1 MRARVIHQRDGLQ
14 TMIHIHKVLF
24 PTDFSDTSSAALGHA
39 LMLAERFHAHLIMLH
54 AAGSNENLPSMNFP
68 EVDPATDEIEAVLEE
83 QLAQIIGAQPSQPL
97 HIERVIHQNNNPV
110 QEICAFADANDIDL
124 IIMGTHGRTGLSH
137 WISGSVA
144 EEVVRGANCPVMT
157 VRACEQ
163 CAAVT
168 PYFDILVPVDFSPYS
183 QKALRYAVTLAQLFE
198 AKLHLL
204 HVLDQPIHPAHY
216 GLGEDLLLRLNP
228 EVSRRSHQEMERLVS
243 PAGSSKVKW
252 QTHVCDG
259 RAYSEIVRF
268 VAAQEC
274 DLVVMGTHGL
284 SGLEH
289 FLLGGTTEKV
299 MRHASCPVL
308 AVKLKERDFVT

>member
-1 MRARVIHQRDGLQ
+1 MMV
-14 TMIHIHKVLF
+14 HIKKILF

-39 LMLAERFHAHLIMLH
+39 LMLAHCFDAALTMLH
-54 AAGSNENLPSMNFP
+54 AAAPNETPKDLRFP
-68 EVDPATDEIEAVLEE
+68 EVDPATDEFEDALAE
-83 QLAQIIGAQPSQPL
+83 QLAQIIGAAPSRKL
-97 HIERVIHQNNNPV
+97 RLDRVVHRNHNPV
-110 QEICAFADANDIDL
+110 QEICVFADTNNIDL

-137 WISGSVA
+137 LLSGSVA
-144 EEVVRGANCPVMT
+144 ENVVRNASCPVMT
-157 VRACEQ
+157 VKAGKESSEV
-163 CAAVT
+163 A

-183 QKALRYAVTLAQLFE
+183 QKALRYGRTLAHAFE
-198 AKLHLL
+198 ANLHLL

-216 GLGEDLLLRLNP
+216 GLGDDLLIRLNP
-228 EVSRRSHQEMERLVS
+228 EIQRRSQEEMERLIS
-243 PAGSSKVKW
+243 QLGGEVKC
-252 QTHVCDG
+252 QTHVREG

-268 VAAQEC
+268 VQEEEC

-308 AVKLKERDFVT
+308 AVKLKERDFVG

>member
-1 MRARVIHQRDGLQ
+1 MMV
-14 TMIHIHKVLF
+14 HIQKILF

-39 LMLAERFHAHLIMLH
+39 LMLAHRFDATLTMLH
-54 AAGSNENLPSMNFP
+54 AAAPKES
-68 EVDPATDEIEAVLEE
+68 ATDLRFPDVNPAPDEFEDALAD
-83 QLAQIIGAQPSQPL
+83 QLAQIIGAAPSRKL
-97 HIERVIHQNNNPV
+97 RIERVVHQNQDPV
-110 QEICAFADANDIDL
+110 QEICIFSNINNIDL

-137 WISGSVA
+137 LLSGSVA
-144 EEVVRGANCPVMT
+144 ENVVRSANCPVMT
-157 VRACEQ
+157 VRPSKESSEVA
-163 CAAVT
+163 

-183 QKALRYAVTLAQLFE
+183 QKALRYGRTLAHAFE
-198 AKLHLL
+198 ANLHLL

-216 GLGEDLLLRLNP
+216 GLGDDLLIRVNP
-228 EVSRRSHQEMERLVS
+228 EVQRRSHEEMERLVS
-243 PAGSSKVKW
+243 QLGAEEKC
-252 QTHVCDG
+252 QTHVREG

-268 VAAQEC
+268 VQEEEC

-308 AVKLKERDFVT
+308 AVKLKERDFVG